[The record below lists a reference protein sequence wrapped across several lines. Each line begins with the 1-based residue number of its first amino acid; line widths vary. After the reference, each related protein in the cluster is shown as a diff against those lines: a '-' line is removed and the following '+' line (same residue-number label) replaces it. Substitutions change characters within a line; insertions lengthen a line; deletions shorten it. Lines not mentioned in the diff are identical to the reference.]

1 MQSHGRV
8 GGALTETRGAFSM
21 SYSTIKPITE
31 RSTFL
36 ADLASKIMMA
46 LNRHNG
52 DPTEAVID
60 FHHEWPDLTQCA
72 LEELFVDIFT
82 LKGRW
87 PDTMKILAVDKLL
100 ASAPGPNNA

>member
-1 MQSHGRV
+1 
-8 GGALTETRGAFSM
+8 M

-60 FHHEWPDLTQCA
+60 FHHARCFTQ
-72 LEELFVDIFT
+72 
-82 LKGRW
+82 
-87 PDTMKILAVDKLL
+87 P
-100 ASAPGPNNA
+100 

>member
-1 MQSHGRV
+1 
-8 GGALTETRGAFSM
+8 M

-36 ADLASKIMMA
+36 ADLASKIMKA

-52 DPTEAVID
+52 DPTEPVID
-60 FHHEWPDLTQCA
+60 FHDEWPDLTQCA
-72 LEELFVDIFT
+72 LEELFVDIFS